1 MGDVSSAIPNDLIV
15 YGGNAESHNGQL
27 REWAAN
33 VTQALDALR
42 RSRPDP
48 ALLPSIPDLG
58 ASLNAYAVKKQAI
71 DRFVY
76 DVGMAF
82 FEASGCGSL
91 DAPVTIRDQTLDH
104 QLDQDEG
111 SGSAL
116 YRYLLSGKVDAK
128 QALAMIEDD
137 PVMAAAFF
145 KEMGAHGILQFVR
158 DNWSDAALIQQFDET
173 LGIATQS
180 PVWDPEIT
188 NQLANGDWYQFE
200 DLGPPEQRWTLTA
213 QLLRF
218 GIYSDDVLT
227 RLGDEFLFH
236 GGDNGIDQG
245 AEYALGAL
253 ARNPD
258 VALEYLTAG
267 SPDEKGWTRLQQL
280 LDGGVGLGDVVPGGE
295 DEYRRYQQQ
304 IDQQLGVAVLA
315 ANGAPDATPDSQA
328 KLLSSISRV
337 PVSVVPDGFRDVVTQ
352 LIGLDIDLMGDK
364 LPSSDPAH
372 PQDATNS
379 PLGWEERQRLF
390 LIAMYGMDP
399 DLHQL
404 VPDQAR
410 VDALREEVLGW
421 AMRTQSLNGADPTV
435 WLHNAA
441 SMNALLTDGL
451 AAFPYYQEELAR
463 QQEEFNSVFAGVVF
477 SVALPLGGVGLV
489 GAGVGELTTA
499 GIEAATH
506 IALDITERATQDHL
520 TPAWEVADQQV
531 NSDLITA
538 RSSMVVSAYE
548 HDPNAAW
555 VPDSL
560 RGRPLDDPAL
570 ERYLA
575 SVAMANDTS
584 DLPDQYKHG
593 GTDVPKAGQLITQ
606 LNAYSGLFKLHDPH
620 QVQDMLQH

>member
-1 MGDVSSAIPNDLIV
+1 MGDVSSAVPNDLIT

-33 VTQALDALR
+33 VSRALDALR
-42 RSRPDP
+42 SSRPDP

-58 ASLNAYAVKKQAI
+58 ASLNAYAIKKEAI
-71 DRFVY
+71 DKFVY

-82 FEASGCGSL
+82 LEASSSPDL
-91 DAPVTIRDQTLDH
+91 NAPVTLSDRALDR

-111 SGSAL
+111 SRGRL
-116 YRYLLSGKVDAK
+116 YADEVASGKITLQ
-128 QALAMIEDD
+128 QALAMIGDD
-137 PVMAAAFF
+137 PIETAAFF
-145 KEMGAHGILQFVR
+145 GELGPPGTLDLVGRINDPGLLQR
-158 DNWSDAALIQQFDET
+158 FDEALAT
-173 LGIATQS
+173 ATQS
-180 PVWDPEIT
+180 PTWDPKFTDE
-188 NQLANGDWYQFE
+188 LVNGSYYDFE
-200 DLGPPEQRWTLTA
+200 DLGPPERRWALTTE
-213 QLLRF
+213 LLKY
-218 GIYSDDVLT
+218 GTYSGDFLT
-227 RLGDEFLFH
+227 TVGDAFLFH
-236 GGDNGIDQG
+236 QRDDGVNQG
-245 AEYALGAL
+245 ARLVLAAL

-258 VALEYLTAG
+258 AALAYLNGADPADG
-267 SPDEKGWTRLQQL
+267 GRARLRHL
-280 LDGGVGLGDVVPGGE
+280 LENGVGLGDIVAGGE
-295 DEYRRYQQQ
+295 SEYQRYQQL
-304 IDQQLGVAVLA
+304 INDQLGLATLA
-315 ANGAPDATPDSQA
+315 ANGAPDATTDSRA
-328 KLLSSISRV
+328 KLLSSIGGV
-337 PVSVVPDGFRDVVTQ
+337 PVSVVPDGFRDVVAQ

-379 PLGWEERQRLF
+379 PLSWEERQRLF
-390 LIAMYGMDP
+390 LIAMYHVDP

-410 VDALREEVLGW
+410 IDAVREEVLGW
-421 AMRTQSLNGADPTV
+421 AMRTQDLNGADPTV

-441 SMNALLTDGL
+441 SMDALLTDGL
-451 AAFPYYQEELAR
+451 AAYPYYQEELAKE
-463 QQEEFNSVFAGVVF
+463 QEEFNSVFAGVVF

-520 TPAWEVADQQV
+520 TPAWEVADDQV
-531 NSDLITA
+531 NSDLVVA

-593 GTDVPKAGQLITQ
+593 GTDVPRAGQLITQ

-620 QVQDMLQH
+620 QVQDMLR